1 MNMNDHKEV
10 QSVTVM
16 DKIFCVFVAIISV
29 IAGVFFIIS
38 QSDNKPIPR
47 SQAMSYSG
55 EFEEYEVSKNYCGIR
70 FKDGE
75 VFEVY
80 PHTEKQTFRETMK
93 SLEKGTKLYV
103 LINPNNGYVAEIRTD
118 TEELLNFEA
127 SQKAIDSYDNGY
139 IIIGAVMCAAGPCL
153 VIITVMLDVSFKK
166 QKKQR
171 ALREQKRKGS
181 ENDPVLRRGKQ
192 IKRSRI
198 LLEAKKDGYNICYRR
213 VRQVNELVIN
223 GMVYDEMKALIE
235 YEHKLYAVVDGHK
248 IEAGLDEESFS
259 YIYFDDELV
268 AHKKRNF

>member
-10 QSVTVM
+10 QSVTVK
-16 DKIFCVFVAIISV
+16 DKIFCVFVAIAAMIG
-29 IAGVFFIIS
+29 GVFFIIS

-80 PHTEKQTFRETMK
+80 PHTEKQSFRETMK

-139 IIIGAVMCAAGPCL
+139 IIIGGVMCAAGPCL
-153 VIITVMLDVSFKK
+153 VIITVMQDVSFKK

-171 ALREQKRKGS
+171 ALREQKRKDS
-181 ENDPVLRRGKQ
+181 ENDPVLRRGKL